1 MNDENKKPEITEEGG
16 VEIKQPEIV
25 ISLESKTITI
35 DDLKKVEI
43 RVGQIKSAIPV
54 EGSEKLLILKVDF
67 GNEERQIV
75 SGIAKYYSP
84 DNLIGKKVPFV
95 TNLEPRKLMGHESN
109 GMIFAAKDSA
119 DHFSLLDVA
128 PEIENGT
135 HIS

>member
-1 MNDENKKPEITEEGG
+1 MNEEQKESEAT
-16 VEIKQPEIV
+16 EIKKEEVITPAPIV
-25 ISLESKTITI
+25 SNKITI

-43 RVGQIKSAIPV
+43 RIGQIKSATPV

-84 DNLIGKKVPFV
+84 ESLIDKKVPFV

-119 DHFSLLDVA
+119 DHFSLLDVS

>member
-1 MNDENKKPEITEEGG
+1 MEEENKKIEEVKE
-16 VEIKQPEIV
+16 VENK
-25 ISLESKTITI
+25 SNKITI
-35 DDLKKVEI
+35 DDLAKVEI
-43 RVGQIKSAIPV
+43 RVGQIKSATAV

-75 SGIAKYYSP
+75 SGIAKYFTPES
-84 DNLIGKKVPFV
+84 LIDKKVPFV

-119 DHFSLLDVA
+119 GNFSLLNVSS
-128 PEIENGT
+128 EIENGT